1 MNTTPHP
8 IPHPIPQLQ
17 ESLDAIATFVT
28 SEPFLRVMREFAD
41 VPRAQR
47 HDFVRRVLINRDAMA
62 QRGVQVPQDLIIQRT
77 AFEDRRP
84 TIFAVVK
91 HLPEPGKKVTVTF
104 DEGWEAELLDYEF
117 GEEQLLEAH

>member
-1 MNTTPHP
+1 MSETASFG
-8 IPHPIPQLQ
+8 PQFR
-17 ESLDAIATFVT
+17 ESLDAITAFVT
-28 SEPFLRVMREFAD
+28 SEPFLRVMREFSE
-41 VPRAQR
+41 VPRSQR
-47 HDFVRRVLINRDAMA
+47 HDFIRRVLINRDAMA
-62 QRGVQVPQDLIIQRT
+62 QRGVPVPEDLIIQRS

-84 TIFAVVK
+84 TIFCVVK